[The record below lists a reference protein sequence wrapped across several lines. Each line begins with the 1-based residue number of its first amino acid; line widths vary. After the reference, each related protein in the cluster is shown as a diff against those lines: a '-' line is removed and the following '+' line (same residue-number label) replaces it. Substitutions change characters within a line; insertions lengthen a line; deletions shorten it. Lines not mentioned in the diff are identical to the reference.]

1 MTPPALHTGKSRALY
16 KYFLA
21 LIILVYSANIAH
33 SQTAEE
39 ILQKVKSKLG
49 KVNDYEATGKMKTN
63 VAFIKAP
70 VADIKVFY
78 KKPNLLRIIN
88 QNGISFIPKGSVN
101 ISLNNIFTN
110 MQAYDI
116 IDAGQDS
123 SGLRIIR
130 LLPRGDT
137 ADIVLSTLYVD
148 QKNMLIR
155 RSKTTTRENGT
166 YELAMSY
173 GKYSEYGLP
182 DKIAFSFNTRD
193 YKLPKGIT
201 LDYDDGSER
210 NSEKLKNNKGTVE
223 IIYSDYRINQGID
236 EKIFQR

>member
-1 MTPPALHTGKSRALY
+1 MTPPILHTGKARALY

-21 LIILVYSANIAH
+21 HIILLYSANIAH
-33 SQTAEE
+33 SQNAQEV
-39 ILQKVKSKLG
+39 LQKVKNKLG
-49 KVNDYEATGKMKTN
+49 KVNDYEASGKMKTN

-101 ISLNNIFTN
+101 ISLNNIFAN

-130 LLPRGDT
+130 LLPRDDT

-148 QKNMLIR
+148 QKNVLIR

-173 GKYSEYGLP
+173 GKYSDYGLP

-210 NSEKLKNNKGTVE
+210 NSEKLKNKKGTVE

-236 EKIFQR
+236 EKVFQR